1 MNGITIALGILHDRQ
16 IAARIIDGQLED
28 LLIALPDT
36 VCLPEAIYR
45 ARVGRQMKGMGGVF
59 LDLPDGQRAF
69 LKQAKG
75 LRPGDALLVQVTGV
89 SEAGKAVPVATR
101 LLFKSRYAIVTP
113 DAPGLNVSRQIR
125 EADEQA
131 RLTAIASA
139 AMHDSPHGLI
149 LRSAAE
155 GVEDTALRDDITA
168 MCDLAQAVLGDR
180 TGPPELL
187 VEGPTPHVMA
197 WRDWAVPDPDEVDD
211 SPTALADHG
220 VAEALDALLSP
231 DVPLPGGA
239 VMAVEGTRAL
249 IAVDVNTGGD
259 ASPAA
264 ALKANLA
271 AARAL
276 PRELRLRGLGGQVVI
291 DFAPASKKDRQV
303 LEQTLRAAF
312 RRDSSETTLA
322 GWTPLGNFEVQR
334 KRDRMPLADL
344 LRHRD

>member
-1 MNGITIALGILHDRQ
+1 MNGITIAMGQLKGRQ
-16 IAARIIDGQLED
+16 LAARIIDGQLED
-28 LLIALPDT
+28 LLIALPDST
-36 VCLPEAIYR
+36 CLPEAIYR

-75 LRPGDALLVQVTGV
+75 LRPGDALLVQITGV

-125 EADEQA
+125 DADEQT
-131 RLTAIASA
+131 RLTALASA
-139 AMHDSPHGLI
+139 AMQDCPHGLI

-155 GVEDTALRDDITA
+155 GVDDTALRDDITA
-168 MCDLAQAVLGDR
+168 MRDLAQAVLDDR

-187 VEGPTPHVMA
+187 VDGPTPHVMA
-197 WRDWAVPDPDEVDD
+197 WRDWALPDPDEVDE
-211 SPTALADHG
+211 SPSALSDHG
-220 VAEALDALLSP
+220 VVEAIDALLSR
-231 DVPLPGGA
+231 DVPLQGGA
-239 VMAVEGTRAL
+239 VMAIEGTRAL

-259 ASPAA
+259 TSPAA

-291 DFAPASKKDRQV
+291 DFAPLSKKDRQV

-334 KRDRMPLADL
+334 KRDRMPLTDL
-344 LRHRD
+344 LR